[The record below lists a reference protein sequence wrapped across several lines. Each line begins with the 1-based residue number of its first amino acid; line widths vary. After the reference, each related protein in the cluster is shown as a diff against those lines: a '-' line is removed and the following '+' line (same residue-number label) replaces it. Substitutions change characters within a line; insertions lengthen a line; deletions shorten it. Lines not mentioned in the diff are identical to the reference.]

1 MYTISEVAD
10 MVGRSYHSTYRL
22 VQSGEIRA
30 VKIGG
35 HYRIAKEEVAYIKE
49 HGTRKP
55 EAEK

>member
-55 EAEK
+55 GR